1 MAAVERQEDLDV
13 VLTVPLKEGTGCQA
27 QASHQGAPLSPP
39 HQTQTGLPLE
49 ASAPQH
55 SNPGVMENLGALW
68 GRRRSTEC
76 VYAGGGPWSSASSV
90 SGKLCFGLQ
99 SGAQIASFFFFFFFS
114 FFGHTTAYG
123 VPRLGIRSKLQL
135 QWQHQIHNPL
145 CQDQGSNLHPR
156 APKTPPILLH
166 HRGSSHN
173 PFLLMSCLVP
183 TW

>member
-1 MAAVERQEDLDV
+1 MCMQEGD
-13 VLTVPLKEGTGCQA
+13 
-27 QASHQGAPLSPP
+27 
-39 HQTQTGLPLE
+39 
-49 ASAPQH
+49 
-55 SNPGVMENLGALW
+55 LGAQLVLCL
-68 GRRRSTEC
+68 EN
-76 VYAGGGPWSSASSV
+76 SASVYSQ
-90 SGKLCFGLQ
+90 GHRILP
-99 SGAQIASFFFFFFFS
+99 FFFS
-114 FFGHTTAYG
+114 FFGLTTAHG

-145 CQDQGSNLHPR
+145 CQDQGSNLHPS